1 MVGFDMS
8 SSDDSTGIL
17 LIKGKVHIPQMSSSG
32 IILIFINP
40 SASSILNCISVL
52 ISGSKLYSVPL
63 SQSSRELFNIVRTAP
78 TMYSVSTDQN
88 IRLSDYIKK
97 HFSTEIVKSLL
108 EKISINDTAYVNDYI
123 GKEIKVIFS
132 IDDVEVQTEDET
144 ISRGD
149 YLKISVEEEIDKL
162 TFAKKVSRV
171 QQYVANKT
179 ALAEKIVQDNLDDMA
194 IISFTFNYGGDDAGA
209 GLILYNS
216 ILKDFYKIF
225 IALPIDKKTYAIDI
239 SDSAVD
245 FYYKLNDIVN
255 SDELNGELISEMRN
269 RFQSLHKGAVYDLI
283 KSSEQ
288 DEVKKLIYQVLRD
301 FIGEQII
308 LEARIEYMNSLK
320 VDLLLH
326 PGKVDEK
333 SEESKEEFDEFA
345 NIQMID
351 VVPLLSPTKGVRI
364 SNLKRED
371 QVLVVLDRKNPL
383 GYKLLKSMNLMVD
396 DRVKPVNSEVYSVKY
411 KKNEG
416 YKLIVRITNDLYG
429 RAVEEEDVKVKVAVP
444 VIEEEIKRSRVSM
457 LIGIIA
463 GIIVLAIIALILF
476 L

>member
-1 MVGFDMS
+1 MS
-8 SSDDSTGIL
+8 SSDDGTGIL
-17 LIKGKVHIPQMSSSG
+17 LIKGKMHIPQMSSSG

-52 ISGSKLYSVPL
+52 VSGAKLYSVSL

-78 TMYSVSTDQN
+78 TMYSVSTDQS

-97 HFSTEIVKSLL
+97 HFSTEIIKSLL
-108 EKISINDTAYVNDYI
+108 EKISVNDTAYVNDYI

-132 IDDVEVQTEDET
+132 IDEVEVQTDNET

-149 YLKISVEEEIDKL
+149 YLKISVEEEIDRL

-194 IISFTFNYGGDDAGA
+194 LISFTFRYGDDAGA
-209 GLILYNS
+209 GLLLYNS
-216 ILKDFYKIF
+216 VLKDFYKIY
-225 IALPIDKKTYAIDI
+225 IALPIDKKTHSIDI
-239 SDSAVD
+239 SDSSVD
-245 FYYKLNDIVN
+245 FYYKLIDIV
-255 SDELNGELISEMRN
+255 SSGELHNELISEMMN
-269 RFQSLHKGAVYDLI
+269 KFKSLHKGAVYDHI
-283 KSSEQ
+283 RSSDQ
-288 DEVKKLIYQVLRD
+288 DKVKKLMYQVLRD

-308 LEARIEYMNSLK
+308 LETRIEYMNSLK

-326 PGKVDEK
+326 PGKDEEK
-333 SEESKEEFDEFA
+333 PAGGKEEFNEFA

-351 VVPLLSPTKGVRI
+351 VIPLLSPTKGVRI
-364 SNLKRED
+364 SNLKRDD
-371 QVLVVLDRKNPL
+371 QIQVILDRKDPL
-383 GYKLLKSMNLMVD
+383 GYKLLKSMNLIVD
-396 DRVKPVNSEVYSVKY
+396 DRVKPVTSEIYSVKY
-411 KKNEG
+411 KKGEG
-416 YKLIVRITNDLYG
+416 YKLVVRITDDLYG

-444 VIEEEIKRSRVSM
+444 VVEEEIKRSRISM

-463 GIIVLAIIALILF
+463 GIIVLAIIAFILF
-476 L
+476 H

>member
-1 MVGFDMS
+1 MS
-8 SSDDSTGIL
+8 SSDDGTGIL
-17 LIKGKVHIPQMSSSG
+17 LIKGKMHIPQMSSSG

-78 TMYSVSTDQN
+78 TMYSVSSDQN
-88 IRLSDYIKK
+88 SRLSDYIKK

-108 EKISINDTAYVNDYI
+108 EKISINDTAFVNDYI

-132 IDDVEVQTEDET
+132 IDEIEIQTDDET
-144 ISRGD
+144 ISRGE

-179 ALAEKIVQDNLDDMA
+179 ALAEKIVQNNLDDMA
-194 IISFTFNYGGDDAGA
+194 LVSFTFRYGGDEAGA

-216 ILKDFYKIF
+216 VLKDFYKIF
-225 IALPIDKKTYAIDI
+225 IALPIDKKTQSIVI

-245 FYYKLNDIVN
+245 FYYRLIDIAN
-255 SDELNGELISEMRN
+255 SSELNNELISEMMDK
-269 RFQSLHKGAVYDLI
+269 FKGLHKGAVYDHI
-283 KSSEQ
+283 KSSDQ
-288 DEVKKLIYQVLRD
+288 DKVKKLIYQVLRD

-308 LEARIEYMNSLK
+308 LETRIEYMNSLK

-326 PGKVDEK
+326 PGKDEEK
-333 SEESKEEFDEFA
+333 SEGGKEKFDEFA

-351 VVPLLSPTKGVRI
+351 VIPLLSPTKGVRI
-364 SNLKRED
+364 SNLKRDD
-371 QVLVVLDRKNPL
+371 QVQVILDRKDPL

-396 DRVKPVNSEVYSVKY
+396 DRVKPVNSEIYSVKY
-411 KKNEG
+411 KKGEG
-416 YKLIVRITNDLYG
+416 YKLIVRITDDLYG

-444 VIEEEIKRSRVSM
+444 VIEEEIKRSRISM

-463 GIIVLAIIALILF
+463 GIIVLAIIAFILF
-476 L
+476 H